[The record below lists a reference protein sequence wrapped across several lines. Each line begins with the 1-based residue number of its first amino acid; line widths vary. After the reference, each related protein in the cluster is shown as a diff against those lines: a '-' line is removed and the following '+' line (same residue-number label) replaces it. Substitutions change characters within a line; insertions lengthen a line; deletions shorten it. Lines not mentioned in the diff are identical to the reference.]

1 MHRLTVSFMLYISYY
16 LSNMANRN
24 QDDCVDIVEV
34 GRSREVYWALLLQ
47 PVDETLEK
55 FKRVGM
61 ALLWPRALET
71 DTGEVKEF
79 EIV

>member
-1 MHRLTVSFMLYISYY
+1 M
-16 LSNMANRN
+16 
-24 QDDCVDIVEV
+24 DI
-34 GRSREVYWALLLQ
+34 GKFARSREVYWALLLQ
-47 PVDETLEK
+47 PVDETLER

-61 ALLWPRALET
+61 ALLWPQALET